1 MTRTTTLAV
10 ALLLAASPAV
20 AQSLA
25 SRVEQVGTGTVRM
38 SYAARRG
45 VCGDGQNI
53 RRTTSRRGE
62 WESDCEPGPVRTVVE
77 VRGGRVTEVRTYV
90 GGRWRGEAA
99 TDLGTVS
106 APSAARYLLDLA
118 GRGDGIKGDVLSA
131 AVMADSA
138 DNSQPLLR
146 LARNS
151 AVPKDT
157 RRQAVFWLSQE
168 AGEVAARGLAELVGD
183 AAEDQDVRKQA
194 VFALS
199 QLDGNKSV
207 PALIRVART
216 DRDPVIR
223 KQAIFWLGQSEDP
236 RALGL
241 IEELLARP

>member
-1 MTRTTTLAV
+1 M
-10 ALLLAASPAV
+10 
-20 AQSLA
+20 
-25 SRVEQVGTGTVRM
+25 
-38 SYAARRG
+38 
-45 VCGDGQNI
+45 
-53 RRTTSRRGE
+53 
-62 WESDCEPGPVRTVVE
+62 
-77 VRGGRVTEVRTYV
+77 
-90 GGRWRGEAA
+90 
-99 TDLGTVS
+99 S
-106 APSAARYLLDLA
+106 APEAARYFLDLA
-118 GRGDGIKGDVLSA
+118 GRSDGIEGDVLSA